1 MRPGGRGPSLPTSNG
16 AISTPWFDALGPV
29 LSVHDSHGYSNF
41 DRFVPTYRVLPTATV
56 LHGRPSVG
64 LFFSADWCPPCAAF
78 TPLLSALYKKLQPR
92 DSSDS
97 PFEVVLVSRCK
108 TKEDTEKYFSTMPWT
123 AMAHLDSMG
132 QRGQDLMTKFGVA
145 TIPALVLLDG
155 LGTVV
160 CGDGRRRLV
169 NDPTG
174 VHFPW
179 TDSLSLPPDP
189 RLGPHRAPPTGHTH
203 PVSPLPHRTSWAPV
217 PRRLRYHDGEI
228 NQPPHPSQLSH
239 KEKARSL
246 SPSPMGWIERMQPP
260 ENEKR
265 PSGSR
270 RRPRIGLR
278 LPSWH

>member
-1 MRPGGRGPSLPTSNG
+1 VCCGCVPCVCKNIP
-16 AISTPWFDALGPV
+16 
-29 LSVHDSHGYSNF
+29 YSIF
-41 DRFVPTYRVLPTATV
+41 
-56 LHGRPSVG
+56 LHTHFR
-64 LFFSADWCPPCAAF
+64 
-78 TPLLSALYKKLQPR
+78 
-92 DSSDS
+92 
-97 PFEVVLVSRCK
+97 
-108 TKEDTEKYFSTMPWT
+108 
-123 AMAHLDSMG
+123 
-132 QRGQDLMTKFGVA
+132 KFGKCRLKPTFSETTSSILCRRDRPIWPKLSDTRHNGLTRHDMSATFPAKA